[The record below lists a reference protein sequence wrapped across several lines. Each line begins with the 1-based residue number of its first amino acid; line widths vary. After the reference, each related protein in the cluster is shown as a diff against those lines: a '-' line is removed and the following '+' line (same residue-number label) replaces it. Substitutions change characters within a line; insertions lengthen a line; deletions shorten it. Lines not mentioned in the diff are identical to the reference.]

1 MPYELV
7 AYREYEWLRKTQR
20 SELEPIRGRWPLS
33 LCGETIIGELG
44 VKFVIGEEGER
55 FDADALGDGLFV
67 RTWESGD
74 RFQPLGMTGE
84 KKLHDFFTDEKVPRR
99 QRGRVPL
106 VCAADGRIAWVV
118 GHRIAEPFKVTDRT
132 RRVVQLQAVEVQ

>member
-1 MPYELV
+1 M
-7 AYREYEWLRKTQR
+7 
-20 SELEPIRGRWPLS
+20 S

-55 FDADALGDGLFV
+55 FDADALGEGLFV

-84 KKLHDFFTDEKVPRR
+84 KKLHDFFVDEKVPRR

-118 GHRIAEPFKVTDRT
+118 GHRIAEAFKVTERT
-132 RRVVQLQAVEVQ
+132 RRLVRVKAETIQG